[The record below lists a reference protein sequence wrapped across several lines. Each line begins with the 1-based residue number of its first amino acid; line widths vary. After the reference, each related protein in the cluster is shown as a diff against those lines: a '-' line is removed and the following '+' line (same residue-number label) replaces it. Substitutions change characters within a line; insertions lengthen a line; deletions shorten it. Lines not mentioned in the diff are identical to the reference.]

1 MSYSQFDKRKSHKNV
16 TSFSDLNKIQ
26 IRSKLHQFN
35 HYLIL
40 AVSMVQIRK
49 MMTGFNQG
57 GI

>member
-1 MSYSQFDKRKSHKNV
+1 MSYSQFDKSNSHKNV
-16 TSFSDLNKIQ
+16 TSYSDLNKIQ
-26 IRSKLHQFN
+26 IRSKLHHFN